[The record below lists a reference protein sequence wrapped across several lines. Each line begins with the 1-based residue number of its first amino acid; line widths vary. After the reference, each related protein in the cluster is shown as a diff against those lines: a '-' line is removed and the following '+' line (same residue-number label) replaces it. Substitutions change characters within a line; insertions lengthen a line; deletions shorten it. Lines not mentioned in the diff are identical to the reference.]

1 MTRLFDRNKNNK
13 TTIAELEE
21 YYANQNQKKS
31 STIKTWLMAILSIL
45 ITVLV
50 IVLLFLA
57 GRWLYQAVTD
67 NDSDNSTTSETE
79 TSNDINVIL
88 PTFDGDN
95 VGRGNSSVD
104 SSGNDSSASET
115 NGGTVSDQAAST
127 SESNADRVA
136 ASNDST
142 ANESST
148 GTTAGESVAV
158 GGEVP
163 NTGAGEILVLA
174 PIISGVLGYFV
185 YRKKQIKNYN

>member
-1 MTRLFDRNKNNK
+1 MTRLFNRKKNNK

-31 STIKTWLMAILSIL
+31 STWRAWLMAIVSVL

-57 GRWLYQAVTD
+57 GRWLYQEITD
-67 NDSDNSTTSETE
+67 SSSDDSTTSESDSPNE
-79 TSNDINVIL
+79 INVIL
-88 PTFDGDN
+88 PTFDGDT
-95 VGRGNSSVD
+95 VGRGNGSGDSDSTNNTDDSSVV
-104 SSGNDSSASET
+104 SGDN
-115 NGGTVSDQAAST
+115 GTVSDQAAST
-127 SESNADRVA
+127 SESNADRL
-136 ASNDST
+136 ASSNNSSGST
-142 ANESST
+142 DGS
-148 GTTAGESVAV
+148 SVAV

-174 PIISGVLGYFV
+174 PMISGVLGYFV